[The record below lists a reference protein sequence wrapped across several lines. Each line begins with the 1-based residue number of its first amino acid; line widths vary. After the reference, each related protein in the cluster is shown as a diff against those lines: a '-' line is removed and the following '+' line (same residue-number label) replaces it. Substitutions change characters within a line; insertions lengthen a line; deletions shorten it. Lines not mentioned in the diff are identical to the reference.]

1 MSILSRLYHQEAIS
15 ESENGVSETPE
26 QKEALAAV
34 IAAEDE
40 LIKSMT
46 KEQRALYEEFRSRQS
61 KLESLEEEKWFK
73 HGFILAYK
81 LRQEIEEADHED
93 GERMG

>member
-1 MSILSRLYHQEAIS
+1 MSILSKWYHQEAIS

-26 QKEALAAV
+26 QKETLAAV

-73 HGFILAYK
+73 HGFVLATK
-81 LRQEIEEADHED
+81 LAKEVLELEVPD
-93 GERMG
+93 GK